1 MRSNP
6 EVTLRAWKIGAPW
19 AAAAVLALAPAGAS
33 LAPALPAQALSGGV
47 LTNPEQGRLAYS
59 IPTALLTAQQGEAF
73 ALGKRMFQNRWAF
86 FWFEQAEW
94 GRGPTS
100 NAQACTT
107 CHAGNG
113 RGAAPG
119 TEAANL
125 DGPDG
130 PTLDSHIPVRFEP
143 APNLVIRVS
152 MKGEGPHGGPLPHPH
167 YGDQLQN
174 FGVKG
179 VVPIEANF
187 SVQWNEHA
195 VTLVDGEAV
204 SLRSPKIILSDLAYG
219 PLGDDVM
226 VAARLAPPVIGL
238 GLLEA
243 VPSETLL
250 VLAKASKP
258 AGIQGRPNYVWE
270 PEQKKTVIGR
280 FGLKANHPTLKEQVA
295 AAFLNDL
302 GLSTPFYPDQ
312 NCPPIQ
318 KSCQEQ
324 MVSGRPEITAL
335 RLASTVTYL
344 QSLSV
349 PARRDLDNPQVQR
362 GEALFAQAHCTA
374 CHVPELKTG
383 EHPQFPQA
391 ANQTIRPY
399 TDLLLHD
406 MGEGLDDHRPDFQ
419 ASGRDWRTPPLWGI
433 GLSESVNGA
442 NAFLH
447 DGRARNFTEAVLWHG
462 GEAEI
467 SRKAFAEM
475 TKSDREA
482 VVAFLR
488 SL

>member
-1 MRSNP
+1 MNWTH
-6 EVTLRAWKIGAPW
+6 VTVAL
-19 AAAAVLALAPAGAS
+19 VLALAPASAS
-33 LAPALPAQALSGGV
+33 LAPEQVLPPQALSGGV
-47 LTNPEQGRLAYS
+47 LTTTEQGRLAYS
-59 IPTALLTAQQGEAF
+59 IPTALLNTQQTVAF

-119 TEAANL
+119 TDVANL

-130 PTLDSHIPVRFEP
+130 PPLDSHIPVRFEP
-143 APNLVIRVS
+143 APNMVIRVS
-152 MKGEGPHGGPLPHPH
+152 LKGEGPHGGPLPHPH

-187 SVQWNEHA
+187 SVQWNEHTI
-195 VTLVDGEAV
+195 TLADGEQIR
-204 SLRSPKIILSDLAYG
+204 LRSPQILLSDLGYG
-219 PLGDDVM
+219 PLGEDAM
-226 VAARLAPPVIGL
+226 VAPRLAPPVIGL

-243 VPSETLL
+243 IPEKTLL
-250 VLAKASKP
+250 ALAETNKP
-258 AGIQGRPNYVWE
+258 AGIKGRPNYVWDE
-270 PEQKKTVIGR
+270 EQKKTVLGR
-280 FGLKANHPTLKEQVA
+280 FGLKANHPNLREQVA

-302 GLSTPFYPDQ
+302 GLSTPFYPNQ

-335 RLASTVTYL
+335 RLASTELYL
-344 QSLSV
+344 RSLSV
-349 PARRDLDNPQVQR
+349 PARRNLDDPLVQR

-374 CHVPELKTG
+374 CHVPEVKTG
-383 EHPQFPQA
+383 EYPQFPQA

-406 MGEGLDDHRPDFQ
+406 MGEGLADNRPDFQ

-433 GLSESVNGA
+433 GLSETVNGA

-462 GEAEI
+462 GEAEV
-467 SRKAFAEM
+467 SRKAFASM
-475 TKSDREA
+475 TKGDRDA